1 MDTLRQRKKFL
12 RARGKLEVISAT
24 REGRY
29 FRLSTLLKFLLEDFS
44 AEIIG
49 SISLILISYQ
59 NI

>member
-12 RARGKLEVISAT
+12 RAQGKLEVISAT
-24 REGRY
+24 REGRF
-29 FRLSTLLKFLLEDFS
+29 FRLPTLVKFLWEDFS
-44 AEIIG
+44 VEIIG

>member
-24 REGRY
+24 REGRS
-29 FRLSTLLKFLLEDFS
+29 FRLPTLLKFLLEDFS
-44 AEIIG
+44 VEIIG
-49 SISLILISYQ
+49 TVCLVLAFYQ

>member
-24 REGRY
+24 REGRN
-29 FRLSTLLKFLLEDFS
+29 FRLPTLLKFLWEDFS
-44 AEIIG
+44 VEIIG